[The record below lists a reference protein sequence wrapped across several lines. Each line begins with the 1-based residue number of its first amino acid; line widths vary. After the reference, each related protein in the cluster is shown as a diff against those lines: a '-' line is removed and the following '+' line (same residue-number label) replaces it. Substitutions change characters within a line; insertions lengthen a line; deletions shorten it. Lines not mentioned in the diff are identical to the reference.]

1 MVTYRIIYDITQDAS
16 YHEFQPLR
24 NQLRDFYYKYRDFDK
39 LMEYGAK
46 EVKNYKM

>member
-1 MVTYRIIYDITQDAS
+1 MTLPDAS
-16 YHEFQPLR
+16 YPEFQD
-24 NQLRDFYYKYRDFDK
+24 LRDKLHEYYFKYRDFDK

>member
-1 MVTYRIIYDITQDAS
+1 MTLPDAS
-16 YHEFQPLR
+16 YPEFQDFR
-24 NQLRDFYYKYRDFDK
+24 NKLHEHYSKHRDFDK

>member
-1 MVTYRIIYDITQDAS
+1 MTLPDAS
-16 YHEFQPLR
+16 YPEFQA
-24 NQLRDFYYKYRDFDK
+24 LRDKLREYYYEYHDFDK

>member
-1 MVTYRIIYDITQDAS
+1 MVTYKIIYDITQDAN
-16 YHEFQPLR
+16 YPEFQA
-24 NQLRDFYYKYRDFDK
+24 LRDKLREYYYEYRDFDK